1 VSFLELRAVGK
12 AYRGLRAVSNVSLSV
27 EAQSI
32 VALIGPNGAGKTTLF
47 NMIAGAQAP
56 DCGKIVYCGRS
67 IAGLRPD
74 QICALGIAR
83 TFQIVR
89 PFAALSVLD
98 NVTVG
103 ALQRRP
109 VVAEARGF
117 AATIIDRLG
126 LGAKRHQPASSLTL
140 PERKRLEIARALATA
155 PRLLL
160 LDEVMAGLRPA
171 ECDRL
176 VAFLREIRGGER
188 LTILV
193 IEHVMRAVMALAEK
207 VIVLHQG
214 EVLAAGRPDVVVA
227 DQAVRDCYLGTNIE
241 P

>member
-1 VSFLELRAVGK
+1 LELRGVGK
-12 AYRGLRAVSNVSLSV
+12 AFRGLRAVSNVSLSV
-27 EAQSI
+27 KAETI

-47 NMIAGAQAP
+47 NMIAGAQVP
-56 DCGKIVYCGRS
+56 DRGEIIYFGKS

-89 PFAALSVLD
+89 PFTGVSVLD
-98 NVTVG
+98 NVIVG

-109 VVAEARGF
+109 AVAEARKF
-117 AATIIDRLG
+117 AAAIIDHLG
-126 LGAKRHQPASSLTL
+126 LAAKRDQPAGALTL

-155 PRLLL
+155 PKLLL
-160 LDEVMAGLRPA
+160 LDEVMAGLRPT

-176 VAFLREIRGGER
+176 VAFLRELRERER
-188 LTILV
+188 LTILLV
-193 IEHVMRAVMALAEK
+193 EHVMRAVMALAER
-207 VIVLHQG
+207 VVVLHQG
-214 EVLAAGRPDVVVA
+214 EVLAAGAPEVVVA
-227 DQAVRDCYLGTNIE
+227 DPAVRDCYLGAHVE